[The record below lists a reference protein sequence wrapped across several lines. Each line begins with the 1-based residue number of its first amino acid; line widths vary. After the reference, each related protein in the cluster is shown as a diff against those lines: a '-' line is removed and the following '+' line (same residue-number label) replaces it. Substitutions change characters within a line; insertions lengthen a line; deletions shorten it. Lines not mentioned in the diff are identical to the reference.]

1 MNQNIHT
8 VRWPSG
14 HWACIHLESEFWD
27 LFRLAT
33 IERGTTIGRLLAEV
47 DRTHRLLPYQGPGTP
62 RVLGLSAAVRVF
74 VLREV
79 MTKLARAEARAS
91 RRRPA
96 AHRSYPTAHQELL
109 EQPGDLFDV
118 LAGQMLAHDT
128 TLTRFGR
135 VKHTLPPCPTK
146 QPIPLRADP
155 AAVAPGQQRR

>member
-1 MNQNIHT
+1 MLHIC
-8 VRWPSG
+8 SG
-14 HWACIHLESEFWD
+14 NSSPGWSRSPCLPLGLDVCPALGPPPLPHFASVVFHQAPILSGGSAGM
-27 LFRLAT
+27 LAQPFVP
-33 IERGTTIGRLLAEV
+33 EPLLALFPMRSV
-47 DRTHRLLPYQGPGTP
+47 FHSGWLPQA
-62 RVLGLSAAVRVF
+62 SAQ
-74 VLREV
+74 
-79 MTKLARAEARAS
+79 
-91 RRRPA
+91 RP
-96 AHRSYPTAHQELL
+96 HTFPIQELL